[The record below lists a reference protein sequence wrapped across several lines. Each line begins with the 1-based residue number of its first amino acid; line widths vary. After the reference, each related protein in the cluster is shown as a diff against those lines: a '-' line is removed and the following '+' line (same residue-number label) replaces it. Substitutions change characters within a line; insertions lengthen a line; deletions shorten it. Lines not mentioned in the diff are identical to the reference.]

1 MSQLTDVGVPADVS
15 GASGAI
21 ADQSVQSHPLRWTPL
36 KFCQSVVLFILAAA
50 AEVGGGWLVW
60 QSIRTGRPWWWG
72 LLGGIILIVYGFI
85 PTLQPVDH
93 FGRTFAVYGGFF
105 IVYSYGWGW
114 LLDSQRPD
122 KGRYHVRQLSIPP
135 LGQQALSLMLAAD
148 SILRGLCWSRD
159 CFGWRLHLLVL
170 ATQSVERLS

>member
-1 MSQLTDVGVPADVS
+1 MQASGSADLQTSGLSHPTRMSQLAEGELRVDVPVANDEAPGT
-15 GASGAI
+15 
-21 ADQSVQSHPLRWTPL
+21 ADQSVETSQRFRWTPL
-36 KFCQSVVLFILAAA
+36 KFCQSVLLFILAAA

-72 LLGGIILIVYGFI
+72 LVGSIVLLIYGFI

-114 LLDSQRPD
+114 LLDNERPD
-122 KGRYHVRQLSIPP
+122 TGKDSVTWVSSWSCRPCLSRSLVI
-135 LGQQALSLMLAAD
+135 LSH
-148 SILRGLCWSRD
+148 R
-159 CFGWRLHLLVL
+159 
-170 ATQSVERLS
+170 